1 MKDSHIALKVG
12 LFVAAGL
19 TLLAVLVLSFSR
31 GVTFF
36 ERTYTLRIVL
46 PTAAG
51 LKPTAD
57 VMMSGVPI
65 GKASGVELMPDGRS
79 VQVTAS
85 ILAKY
90 KIRTNAVIHIDAL
103 GFLGDQYIEVTPS
116 PDPNAAFWQN
126 DAIVQ
131 GESPMNMQAAVKSVS
146 GLLDQFKITTS
157 GINLAVSNLNQTI
170 LSDQSLSN
178 LNVGLSNVEAMVT
191 SVRQM
196 AQDAKDLIHSN
207 TPAVDQAVT
216 NLLDFSEK
224 ARLVAAD
231 LDLLVTTNRPGL
243 DATVQN
249 LRDTSASF
257 KQVAADLQAGKG
269 VVGGLLKD
277 DEMKASTA
285 SLISNANAMAASFA
299 VFGCNLDQKGIWK
312 MLWKPKQTE
321 KSEKNPAPPH

>member
-1 MKDSHIALKVG
+1 MKDSHIGLKVG
-12 LFVAAGL
+12 FFVAAGL
-19 TLLAVLVLSFSR
+19 VLLALLVLSFSR

-36 ERTYTLRIVL
+36 QSTYNLRIVL
-46 PTAAG
+46 PNAAG
-51 LKPTAD
+51 LKPTAE

-65 GKASGVELMPDGRS
+65 GEASGLALAADGRS
-79 VQVTAS
+79 VVVTAS
-85 ILAKY
+85 ILSKY
-90 KIRTNAVIHIDAL
+90 KIRTNALFQIDAL
-103 GFLGDQYIEVTPS
+103 GFLGDQYIAVTPS
-116 PDPNAAFWQN
+116 LNQNAAYWQN

-146 GLLDQFKITTS
+146 GLLDQFKITA
-157 GINLAVSNLNQTI
+157 GGLNLAISNLNETI
-170 LSDQSLSN
+170 LSEQSLSN
-178 LNVGLSNVEAMVT
+178 LNLGLSNVEAMVT

-207 TPAVDQAVT
+207 APAVDQAVT

-231 LDLLVTTNRPGL
+231 LDLLVATNRPGL

-269 VVGGLLKD
+269 LVGGLLKD

-299 VFGCNLDQKGIWK
+299 VFGSNLDQKGIWR
-312 MLWKPKQTE
+312 MLWKPKPTE
-321 KSEKNPAPPH
+321 KSDKSPAPPR

>member
-1 MKDSHIALKVG
+1 
-12 LFVAAGL
+12 
-19 TLLAVLVLSFSR
+19 
-31 GVTFF
+31 
-36 ERTYTLRIVL
+36 
-46 PTAAG
+46 
-51 LKPTAD
+51 
-57 VMMSGVPI
+57 
-65 GKASGVELMPDGRS
+65 
-79 VQVTAS
+79 
-85 ILAKY
+85 
-90 KIRTNAVIHIDAL
+90 
-103 GFLGDQYIEVTPS
+103 
-116 PDPNAAFWQN
+116 
-126 DAIVQ
+126 
-131 GESPMNMQAAVKSVS
+131 
-146 GLLDQFKITTS
+146 
-157 GINLAVSNLNQTI
+157 
-170 LSDQSLSN
+170 
-178 LNVGLSNVEAMVT
+178 MVT

-299 VFGCNLDQKGIWK
+299 VFGSNLDQKGIWK